1 MADTARA
8 QKIADR
14 IKTLTAEN
22 LESIVKDPD
31 LGFVTITDVRVTGD
45 LQHAS
50 LFYTVF
56 GDAGQRAQTARLL
69 ELNKGKLRSFVGKQ
83 LGIRLTP
90 SLEFIADAIPETAA
104 HLEDLL
110 REARERDA
118 AVAAAAAGAVHAG
131 EADPYKKD
139 REDDEDE
146 ARGRGCRR
154 LSRRAPRPRPT
165 ASSSSTSRR
174 AGPAT
179 TSSRGPAGCAPP
191 ARSGTPAPST
201 RWRPGCSCSAS
212 AGPPGCSPSSSAA
225 TRTTRPRSGS
235 GRRRSPTTRR
245 VTSRHPWA
253 PRRRARMPWWRPPLP
268 LTGDIEQVPSAV
280 SAIKVKGERAYH
292 RVRSGESVEL
302 AARPVTVSRFVV
314 GDTRAAEVDGIA
326 GARRRRRGHR
336 VVRHLRAGAGA

>member
-139 REDDEDE
+139 RE
-146 ARGRGCRR
+146 ARRRARPGRRRPRGRGCRR
-154 LSRRAPRPRPT
+154 LRAGVPSPRPT
-165 ASSSSTSRR
+165 ASWSSTSRR

-179 TSSRGPAGCAPP
+179 TSSPERAGCARP
-191 ARSGTPAPST
+191 ARSATPAPST
-201 RWRPGCSCSAS
+201 RWRPACWCSAS
-212 AGPPGCSPSSSAA
+212 AGRPSCSPSSSAA
-225 TRTTRPRSGS
+225 IRTTRPRFGS
-235 GRRRSPTTRR
+235 VRRR
-245 VTSRHPWA
+245 
-253 PRRRARMPWWRPPLP
+253 
-268 LTGDIEQVPSAV
+268 
-280 SAIKVKGERAYH
+280 
-292 RVRSGESVEL
+292 
-302 AARPVTVSRFVV
+302 
-314 GDTRAAEVDGIA
+314 
-326 GARRRRRGHR
+326 
-336 VVRHLRAGAGA
+336 